1 MNIEFNPSLNN
12 KLFIKNPQST
22 DLGKKI
28 INEAINLISKI
39 GYEQFTFNK
48 LAAKIETTEATI
60 YRYFLNKHK
69 LLIYLLSWYW
79 SYLEF
84 KIVIQINSIT
94 NPINKI
100 KKIIDILIWE
110 DNPEIS
116 FGAFDN
122 QALYLIAIAEGN
134 KTYFSQDVDEN
145 NKNLLYK
152 PLKDLCGKIAV
163 VFSEYNPKYKYS
175 NTLAS
180 SIIDLS
186 HSHYFFMHHLPQLG
200 DFGKQKMPKDIKAFL
215 EDLVFKTLK

>member
-12 KLFIKNPQST
+12 KLFKKNPQST

-28 INEAINLISKI
+28 INQAINLISEI

-69 LLIYLLSWYW
+69 LLIYLLAWYW

-84 KIVIQINSIT
+84 KIVIQINNIT

-100 KKIIDILIWE
+100 KKIIDILILE
-110 DNPEIS
+110 DNLEINL
-116 FGAFDN
+116 GGFDT

-145 NKNLLYK
+145 NKNMLYK

-163 VFSEYNPKYKYS
+163 VFSEYNPKYKYP

-186 HSHYFFMHHLPQLG
+186 HLHYFFMHHLPQLG
-200 DFGKQKMPKDIKAFL
+200 DFKKRKMPKGIKAFL
-215 EDLVFKTLK
+215 EDLVFKTLG